1 MERWG
6 IVIVGGGA
14 AGLMA
19 AQAAAR
25 AQKAQGRPVDVLVL
39 EGNPKPGKKLLATG
53 NGRCNL
59 TNLDAVPGHYHG
71 DVSLAAPLLEAFPPA
86 RILEEFE
93 RMGLLCQADCEGR
106 VYPRNL
112 QAAAVLQALRAG
124 CEELGVVLRCE
135 AGVSALAREKGGF
148 RLETAGGTFFAAQ
161 VILCCGGKASP
172 KHSWEEG
179 GYGLAKCLGH
189 SVTSLRPSL
198 VPLKS
203 SKKCLRALKGMRVRA
218 KASLY
223 VGDALL
229 YQESGEVLFGE
240 GTLSG
245 ICMFN
250 LSAHLGTAQQ
260 DQVSLDLLEEMPYRD
275 VLTYL
280 ESQGK
285 DHPTYPAWELFAGA
299 LNLRVGEE
307 LAKELGFP
315 REAALG
321 ALNRQ
326 QLRKAAALCKDW
338 RFPVLG
344 TAGWESAQVT
354 GGGVP
359 LGEVDPLTMESKK
372 APGLYLAGEL
382 LNLDGDCGGYNLH
395 WAWATG
401 LAAGQA
407 AGKRKGKG
415 KC

>member
-1 MERWG
+1 M
-6 IVIVGGGA
+6 
-14 AGLMA
+14 
-19 AQAAAR
+19 
-25 AQKAQGRPVDVLVL
+25 
-39 EGNPKPGKKLLATG
+39 
-53 NGRCNL
+53 
-59 TNLDAVPGHYHG
+59 
-71 DVSLAAPLLEAFPPA
+71 
-86 RILEEFE
+86 
-93 RMGLLCQADCEGR
+93 
-106 VYPRNL
+106 
-112 QAAAVLQALRAG
+112 
-124 CEELGVVLRCE
+124 
-135 AGVSALAREKGGF
+135 
-148 RLETAGGTFFAAQ
+148 
-161 VILCCGGKASP
+161 
-172 KHSWEEG
+172 
-179 GYGLAKCLGH
+179 
-189 SVTSLRPSL
+189 
-198 VPLKS
+198 
-203 SKKCLRALKGMRVRA
+203 
-218 KASLY
+218 
-223 VGDALL
+223 L

-260 DQVSLDLLEEMPYRD
+260 AQVSLDLLEEMPYRD

-285 DHPTYPAWELFAGA
+285 NHPTYPAWELFAGA

-344 TAGWESAQVT
+344 TAGW
-354 GGGVP
+354 
-359 LGEVDPLTMESKK
+359 GEVDPLTMESKK
-372 APGLYLAGEL
+372 APGLYSAGEL

>member
-1 MERWG
+1 M
-6 IVIVGGGA
+6 
-14 AGLMA
+14 
-19 AQAAAR
+19 
-25 AQKAQGRPVDVLVL
+25 
-39 EGNPKPGKKLLATG
+39 
-53 NGRCNL
+53 
-59 TNLDAVPGHYHG
+59 
-71 DVSLAAPLLEAFPPA
+71 
-86 RILEEFE
+86 
-93 RMGLLCQADCEGR
+93 
-106 VYPRNL
+106 
-112 QAAAVLQALRAG
+112 
-124 CEELGVVLRCE
+124 
-135 AGVSALAREKGGF
+135 
-148 RLETAGGTFFAAQ
+148 
-161 VILCCGGKASP
+161 
-172 KHSWEEG
+172 
-179 GYGLAKCLGH
+179 
-189 SVTSLRPSL
+189 
-198 VPLKS
+198 
-203 SKKCLRALKGMRVRA
+203 
-218 KASLY
+218 
-223 VGDALL
+223 L

-245 ICMFN
+245 ICVFN

-260 DQVSLDLLEEMPYRD
+260 AQVSLDLLEEMPYRD
-275 VLTYL
+275 VLAYL

-285 DHPTYPAWELFAGA
+285 HHPTYPAWELFAGV

-315 REAALG
+315 REATLG

-326 QLRKAAALCKDW
+326 QLRKAAALCKEW
-338 RFPVLG
+338 QFPVLG

-401 LAAGQA
+401 LAAGQV